1 MAIESGLETW
11 LDIVEATAAKIE
23 AAQRVGSRSPTGK
36 RLTAEMERK
45 MTAYFRTIEKT
56 FPMAKVLA
64 LYEKKL
70 PPEIKE
76 ASVEAD
82 FLLMFTE
89 WLDGS
94 DELLA
99 SIFTDSIADGNA
111 AGVEGTLAEWLDVFG
126 IKPPENMDLQTF
138 IPDSVIEKARKT
150 AAARVKDVD
159 QETIDRIAGQ
169 VADALENRST
179 TAELAKTIGETFDS
193 MSKSR
198 AKLIAQT
205 ELNTAIN
212 DGVKA
217 ANIEVGADEKE
228 WNEPYSADVPRDV
241 HIANM
246 GDGRIPIDDAFSG
259 DDSTDAGSGNNNP
272 LNCHCTTLYYGA
284 TEEAVAKMLG
294 L

>member
-1 MAIESGLETW
+1 MSSW
-11 LDIVEATAAKIE
+11 VDIVEATAAKIE
-23 AAQRVGSRSPTGK
+23 AAQRVGSSSLTGK
-36 RLTAEMERK
+36 LLTAEMEHK
-45 MTAYFRTIEKT
+45 MAGYFRTIQKT

-64 LYEKKL
+64 LYKKKL
-70 PPEIKE
+70 PPEVKE

-82 FLLMFTE
+82 FLLLFSE
-89 WLDGS
+89 WLEGS

-99 SIFTDSIADGNA
+99 SIFTDSIANGNA
-111 AGVEGTLAEWLDVFG
+111 AGFEGTLADWLDVFG

-179 TAELAKTIGETFDS
+179 SATLAKTIGETFTD

-205 ELNTAIN
+205 ELNMAIN

-217 ANIEVGADEKE
+217 ANLEVGADEKE
-228 WNEPYSADVPRDV
+228 WLETYAAQRPRDS

-246 GDGRIPIDDAFSG
+246 GDGRIPINDEFSG
-259 DDSTDAGSGNNNP
+259 DGSTDAGSGNNNP
-272 LNCHCTTLYYGA
+272 FNCHCTTLYYGA